1 LTLQRLS
8 LVFLLLFTAL
18 VLAQKPKNI
27 DVEYAQF
34 SDINQTEIPGA
45 FLLTGKVRINHDGII
60 ITCNK
65 AYYFKE
71 ENYAKLFGDVQMVQG
86 DTLFLN
92 SQYAE
97 YSGNEKKAYATG
109 KPVLRS
115 PDMTLT
121 TDVINFDRNTQQA
134 FYSTFG
140 RIINKENILTSNS
153 GRYYATE
160 KKFQFLSTVTITN
173 PTYIIKSDH
182 VDYFNNS
189 GHAYLFGP
197 STIAS
202 EKNFIYTEKGF
213 YDSRKNTGHF
223 LRKSY
228 IQYEDRLIEGDSIF
242 YDRNKEFAS
251 ATRNVK
257 ITDTVNKGIVKGH
270 YGEVYKLKDSLM
282 MTGRA
287 VAINLVENDSVY
299 IHGKKLLVTGKK
311 GNQIIRAYNNGRF
324 YKTDLSGKCDSI
336 HSSTKKALTQL
347 IGRPVVWNGESQLTG
362 DIIYLI
368 GDNKTE
374 KIDSL
379 KVINNAFMISRDSLG
394 TGHNQA
400 KGLNMYGKFKDNKL
414 DYIDLVKNT
423 EAIYYVYDDST
434 LTGIEK
440 KISSRINITFDENKI
455 DVLTSYKNVESQMY
469 PETKLPENARRLK
482 GFNWRG
488 DEIIRTK
495 DDIFPPEEEEFD
507 KKMQAESKADAEK
520 ENKPII
526 IRQETLN
533 FDKKKKSSTK

>member
-1 LTLQRLS
+1 MTLKRL
-8 LVFLLLFTAL
+8 FLLFFLAFTTL
-18 VLAQKPKNI
+18 LLAQKPKNI
-27 DVEYAQF
+27 DVEYAEF
-34 SDINQTEIPGA
+34 SDINQTEMPGA
-45 FLLTGKVRINHDGII
+45 FLLTGKVRIVHDGIT

-65 AYYFKE
+65 AYYFQE
-71 ENYAKLFGDVQMVQG
+71 ENYAKLFGNVQMVQG
-86 DTLFLN
+86 DTLYLN

-115 PDMTLT
+115 PDMTLS
-121 TDVINFDRNTQQA
+121 TDTINFDRNTQQA
-134 FYSTFG
+134 FYNSFG
-140 RIINKENILTSNS
+140 RIVNKENTLTSNA

-173 PTYIIKSDH
+173 PKYVIKSNH
-182 VDYFNNS
+182 VDYYNNS

-197 STIAS
+197 STITS

-213 YDSRKNTGHF
+213 YDSKKNVGHF

-228 IQYEDRLIEGDSIF
+228 IRYEDRLIEGDSIF
-242 YDRNKEFAS
+242 YDRAKEFAS

-257 ITDTVNKGIVKGH
+257 VTDTVNKGIVKGH
-270 YGEVYKLKDSLM
+270 YGEVFKLKDSLM

-299 IHGKKLLVTGKK
+299 IHGKKLMVTGKK
-311 GNQIIRAYNNGRF
+311 GNQVIRAFNNARF
-324 YKTDLSGKCDSI
+324 FKSDLSGKCDSI

-347 IGRPVVWNGESQLTG
+347 IGRPVIWNGENQLTG
-362 DIIYLI
+362 DIIHLI
-368 GDNKTE
+368 GDNRTE

-394 TGHNQA
+394 TGYNQA

-414 DYIDLVKNT
+414 DYIDLIKNT
-423 EAIYYVYDDST
+423 EAIYYVYDDAT

-440 KISSRINITFDENKI
+440 KISSSINITFDENKI
-455 DVLTSYKNVESQMY
+455 DVMTSYKNVESQMY
-469 PETKLPENARRLK
+469 PEKDLPENARRLR
-482 GFNWRG
+482 GFIWRG

-507 KKMQAESKADAEK
+507 AKMQQESKIDAAK
-520 ENKPII
+520 ENKPME
-526 IRQETLN
+526 IRKETLN
-533 FDKKKKSSTK
+533 YDKQKPVKK

>member
-1 LTLQRLS
+1 LKSLFTLL
-8 LVFLLLFTAL
+8 FLLSCIALF
-18 VLAQKPKNI
+18 AQQPTQIN
-27 DVEYAQF
+27 VEF
-34 SDINQTEIPGA
+34 SEFADRNQTEIPDGA
-45 FLLTGKVRINHDGII
+45 LLTGKVRINHDGVL

-65 AYYFKE
+65 AYYFEK

-86 DTLFLN
+86 DTLYLN

-109 KPVLRS
+109 KPVLRT

-121 TDVINFDRNTQQA
+121 TDTINFDRNSQQA
-134 FYSTFG
+134 FYNSFG
-140 RIINKENILTSNS
+140 RIVNKENTLTSNS
-153 GRYYATE
+153 GRYYANE
-160 KKFQFLSTVTITN
+160 KKFQFLSAVTIKN
-173 PTYIIKSDH
+173 PKYVIKSNH
-182 VDYFNNS
+182 VDYYNNS

-197 STIAS
+197 STITS

-213 YDSRKNTGHF
+213 YDSKRNIGHF

-242 YDRNKEFAS
+242 YNRNNEFAS

-270 YGEVYKLKDSLM
+270 YGEIYKLKDSLM

-287 VAINLVENDSVY
+287 VAINLVDKDSIY

-311 GNQIIRAYNNGRF
+311 GNQVIRAFNNGRF
-324 YKTDLSGKCDSI
+324 YKSDMSGKCDSI
-336 HSSTKKALTQL
+336 HSSTKNGLTQL
-347 IGRPVVWNGESQLTG
+347 IGRPVVWNGENQLTG
-362 DIIYLI
+362 DLIHLI

-379 KVINNAFMISRDSLG
+379 KVLMNAFMISRDSLG
-394 TGHNQA
+394 TGYNQA

-414 DYIDLVKNT
+414 DYIDLIKNT

-440 KISSRINITFDENKI
+440 KISSRINITFDQNKI

-469 PETKLPENARRLK
+469 PETELPENARRLR

-495 DDIFPPEEEEFD
+495 DEIFPPEEDEYNE
-507 KKMQAESKADAEK
+507 KMQKESKADAKK
-520 ENKPII
+520 ENKPMK
-526 IRQETLN
+526 IRAETLN
-533 FDKKKKSSTK
+533 YDKNKSTKK

>member
-1 LTLQRLS
+1 MTLKS
-8 LVFLLLFTAL
+8 LFTIFFL
-18 VLAQKPKNI
+18 VLCVSLFAQQPKKI
-27 DVEYAQF
+27 DVEY
-34 SDINQTEIPGA
+34 SDFADRNQTEIPDA
-45 FLLTGKVRINHDGII
+45 ALLTGNVRINHDGVI
-60 ITCNK
+60 ITCKK
-65 AYYFKE
+65 AYYFEK

-86 DTLFLN
+86 DTLYLN

-121 TDVINFDRNTQQA
+121 TDTINFDRNTQQA
-134 FYSTFG
+134 FYNSFG
-140 RIINKENILTSNS
+140 RIINKENTLTSNS
-153 GRYYATE
+153 GRYYATQ

-173 PTYIIKSDH
+173 PKYVIKSDH
-182 VDYFNNS
+182 VDYYNNS

-197 STIAS
+197 STITS
-202 EKNFIYTEKGF
+202 KNNFIYTEKGF
-213 YDSRKNTGHF
+213 YDSKKNTGHF

-228 IQYEDRLIEGDSIF
+228 IRYDDRLIEGDSIF
-242 YDRNKEFAS
+242 YNRNNEFAS

-257 ITDTVNKGIVKGH
+257 ITDTINKGIVKGH

-287 VAINLVENDSVY
+287 VAVNRVENDSVY
-299 IHGKKLLVTGKK
+299 IHGKKLTVTGKK
-311 GNQIIRAYNNGRF
+311 GNQIIRAYRNARF
-324 YKTDLSGKCDSI
+324 YKSDMSGKCDSI

-347 IGRPVVWNGESQLTG
+347 IGRPVVWNGENQLTG
-362 DIIYLI
+362 DVIHLI

-379 KVINNAFMISRDSLG
+379 KVLNNAFIIALDTLG
-394 TGHNQA
+394 TGYNQA

-414 DYIDLVKNT
+414 DYIDLIKNT

-440 KISSRINITFDENKI
+440 KISSRINITFEENKI
-455 DVLTSYKNVESQMY
+455 NILTSYQNVESLMY
-469 PETKLPENARRLK
+469 PETQLRENARKLR

-495 DDIFPPEEEEFD
+495 DDIFPPEEEELD
-507 KKMQAESKADAEK
+507 EKMQKESKIDAAK
-520 ENKPII
+520 KNKPME
-526 IRQETLN
+526 IRQETLDY
-533 FDKKKKSSTK
+533 DKKKSPKK

>member
-1 LTLQRLS
+1 MS
-8 LVFLLLFTAL
+8 LF
-18 VLAQKPKNI
+18 AQQPKKIN
-27 DVEYAQF
+27 VEYSEFA
-34 SDINQTEIPGA
+34 DRNQTEFPDA
-45 FLLTGKVRINHDGII
+45 TLLTGNVKINHDGIL

-65 AYYFKE
+65 AYYFEK
-71 ENYAKLFGDVQMVQG
+71 ENYAKLFGNVQMVQG
-86 DTLFLN
+86 DTLYLN

-109 KPVLRS
+109 KPVLQS
-115 PDMTLT
+115 PDMTLK
-121 TDVINFDRNTQQA
+121 TDTLNFDRNTQQA
-134 FYSTFG
+134 FYTSFG
-140 RIINKENILTSNS
+140 RIINKENTLTSNS

-173 PTYIIKSDH
+173 PKYVIKSDH
-182 VDYFNNS
+182 VDYYNNS

-197 STIAS
+197 STITS

-213 YDSRKNTGHF
+213 YDSKRNVGHF

-228 IQYEDRLIEGDSIF
+228 IRYEDRLIEGDSLF
-242 YDRNKEFAS
+242 YNRNSEFAS

-257 ITDTVNKGIVKGH
+257 VTDTVNKGIVKGH
-270 YGEVYKLKDSLM
+270 YGEMYKLKDSLM

-311 GNQIIRAYNNGRF
+311 GNQIIRAFNNARF
-324 YKTDLSGKCDSI
+324 FKSDLSGKCDSI
-336 HSSTKKALTQL
+336 HSSTKKALTKL
-347 IGRPVVWNGESQLTG
+347 IGRPVIWNGENQLTG

-368 GDNKTE
+368 GDNTTE

-394 TGHNQA
+394 TGYNQA

-414 DYIDLVKNT
+414 DYIDLIKNT

-440 KISSRINITFDENKI
+440 KISSRINITFEDTKI
-455 DVLTSYKNVESQMY
+455 NILTSYINVESLMY
-469 PETKLPENARRLK
+469 PETELPENARKLR

-488 DEIIRTK
+488 EEMIRTK
-495 DDIFPPEEEEFD
+495 DDIFPPEEEELYE
-507 KKMQAESKADAEK
+507 KMQKESALDAEK
-520 ENKPII
+520 ENKPME
-526 IRQETLN
+526 IRKETLN
-533 FDKKKKSSTK
+533 YDKKKNAKK

>member
-1 LTLQRLS
+1 LKS
-8 LVFLLLFTAL
+8 LFTIFFL
-18 VLAQKPKNI
+18 VLSVSLFAQQPKKI
-27 DVEYAQF
+27 DVEY
-34 SDINQTEIPGA
+34 SDFADRNQTEIPDA
-45 FLLTGKVRINHDGII
+45 ALLTGNVRINHDGVI

-65 AYYFKE
+65 AYYFEK
-71 ENYAKLFGDVQMVQG
+71 ENYAKLFGNVQMVQG
-86 DTLFLN
+86 DTLYLN

-121 TDVINFDRNTQQA
+121 TDTINFDRNTQQA
-134 FYSTFG
+134 FYNSFG
-140 RIINKENILTSNS
+140 RIINKENTLTSNS
-153 GRYYATE
+153 GRYYATQ

-173 PTYIIKSDH
+173 PKYVIKSDH
-182 VDYFNNS
+182 VDYYNNS

-197 STIAS
+197 STITS
-202 EKNFIYTEKGF
+202 KNNFIYTEKGF
-213 YDSRKNTGHF
+213 YDSKKNTGHF

-228 IQYEDRLIEGDSIF
+228 IRYDDRLIEGDSIF
-242 YDRNKEFAS
+242 YNRNNEFAS

-257 ITDTVNKGIVKGH
+257 ITDTINKGIVKGH

-287 VAINLVENDSVY
+287 VAINRVENDSVY
-299 IHGKKLLVTGKK
+299 IHGKKLTVTGKK
-311 GNQIIRAYNNGRF
+311 GNQIIRAYRNARF
-324 YKTDLSGKCDSI
+324 YKSDMSGKCDSI

-347 IGRPVVWNGESQLTG
+347 IGRPVVWNGENQLTG
-362 DIIYLI
+362 DVIHLI

-379 KVINNAFMISRDSLG
+379 KVLNNAFIIALDTLG
-394 TGHNQA
+394 TGYNQA

-414 DYIDLVKNT
+414 DYIDLIKNT

-440 KISSRINITFDENKI
+440 KISSRINITFEENKI
-455 DVLTSYKNVESQMY
+455 NILTSYQNVESLMY
-469 PETKLPENARRLK
+469 PETQLSENTRKLR

-495 DDIFPPEEEEFD
+495 DDIFPPEEEELD
-507 KKMQAESKADAEK
+507 EKMQKESKIDAAK
-520 ENKPII
+520 KNKPME
-526 IRQETLN
+526 IRQETLDY
-533 FDKKKKSSTK
+533 DKKKSPKK

>member
-1 LTLQRLS
+1 MKS
-8 LVFLLLFTAL
+8 LLLVLFLFLSSL
-18 VLAQKPKNI
+18 VLAQKPKDI
-27 DVEYAQF
+27 IIEYSEFA
-34 SDINQTEIPGA
+34 DRNQQEIPDA
-45 FLLTGKVRINHDGII
+45 ALLTGNVRISHDGVI

-65 AYYFKE
+65 AYYFQK

-86 DTLFLN
+86 DTLYLN

-121 TDVINFDRNTQQA
+121 TDTINFDRNSQQA
-134 FYSTFG
+134 YYNSFG
-140 RIINKENILTSNS
+140 RIVNKENTLTSNA

-160 KKFQFLSTVTITN
+160 KKFQFLSAVTISN
-173 PTYIIKSDH
+173 PKYTIKSNH
-182 VDYFNNS
+182 VDYYNNS

-197 STIAS
+197 STITS

-213 YDSRKNTGHF
+213 YDSKKNVGHF

-228 IQYEDRLIEGDSIF
+228 IRYDDRLIEGDSIF
-242 YDRNKEFAS
+242 YDRAKEFAS

-270 YGEVYKLKDSLM
+270 YGEVYKQKDSLM

-299 IHGKKLLVTGKK
+299 IHGKKLMVTGKK
-311 GNQIIRAYNNGRF
+311 GNQIIRAFNNARF
-324 YKTDLSGKCDSI
+324 YKSDISGKCDSI

-347 IGRPVVWNGESQLTG
+347 IGRPVVWNGENQLTG
-362 DIIYLI
+362 DVIHLI
-368 GDNKTE
+368 GENNTQ

-379 KVINNAFMISRDSLG
+379 KVLNNAFMISRDSLG
-394 TGHNQA
+394 TGYNQA

-423 EAIYYVYDDST
+423 EAIYYVYDDLT

-440 KISSRINITFDENKI
+440 KISSSINITFDDNKI
-455 DVLTSYKNVESQMY
+455 DVLTSYKNVESNMY
-469 PETKLPENARRLK
+469 PEKDLPENARKLR
-482 GFNWRG
+482 GFEWRG
-488 DEIIRTK
+488 DEIIRSK
-495 DDIFPPEEEEFD
+495 DDIFPPEENEYD
-507 KKMQAESKADAEK
+507 QKMQKESKIDAAK
-520 ENKPII
+520 ENTPMK
-526 IRQETLN
+526 IRKETLN
-533 FDKKKKSSTK
+533 YDKKKLIKK

>member
-1 LTLQRLS
+1 LKSLFTLL
-8 LVFLLLFTAL
+8 FLLSCIALF
-18 VLAQKPKNI
+18 AQQPKQIN
-27 DVEYAQF
+27 VEF
-34 SDINQTEIPGA
+34 SEFADRNQTEIPDGA
-45 FLLTGKVRINHDGII
+45 LLTGKVRINHDGVL

-65 AYYFKE
+65 AYYFEK

-86 DTLFLN
+86 DTLYLN

-109 KPVLRS
+109 KPVLRT

-121 TDVINFDRNTQQA
+121 TDTINFDRNSQQA
-134 FYSTFG
+134 FYNSFG
-140 RIINKENILTSNS
+140 RIVNKENTLTSNS
-153 GRYYATE
+153 GRYYANE
-160 KKFQFLSTVTITN
+160 KKFQFLSAVTIKN
-173 PTYIIKSDH
+173 PKYVIKSNH
-182 VDYFNNS
+182 VDYYNNS

-197 STIAS
+197 STITS

-213 YDSRKNTGHF
+213 YDSKRNVGHF

-242 YDRNKEFAS
+242 YNRNNEFAS

-270 YGEVYKLKDSLM
+270 YGEIYKLKDSLM

-287 VAINLVENDSVY
+287 VAINLVDKDSIY

-311 GNQIIRAYNNGRF
+311 GNQVIRAFNNGRF
-324 YKTDLSGKCDSI
+324 YKSDMSGKCDSI
-336 HSSTKKALTQL
+336 HSSTRNGLTQL
-347 IGRPVVWNGESQLTG
+347 IGRPVVWNGENQLTG
-362 DIIYLI
+362 DLIHLI

-379 KVINNAFMISRDSLG
+379 KVLMNAFMISRDSLG
-394 TGHNQA
+394 TGYNQA
-400 KGLNMYGKFKDNKL
+400 KGLNMYGKFKDNQL
-414 DYIDLVKNT
+414 DYIDLIKNT

-440 KISSRINITFDENKI
+440 KISSRINITFDQNKI

-469 PETKLPENARRLK
+469 PETELPENARRLR

-495 DDIFPPEEEEFD
+495 DEIFPPEEDEYNE
-507 KKMQAESKADAEK
+507 KMQKESKADAKK
-520 ENKPII
+520 ENKPMK
-526 IRQETLN
+526 IRAETLN
-533 FDKKKKSSTK
+533 YDKKKSTKK

>member
-1 LTLQRLS
+1 LKRLS
-8 LVFLLLFTAL
+8 LVFLLAFTTL

-45 FLLTGKVRINHDGII
+45 FLLTGQVRINHDGII

-109 KPVLRS
+109 NPVLRS

-134 FYSTFG
+134 FYTTFG
-140 RIINKENILTSNS
+140 RIINKENTLTSNS

-173 PTYIIKSDH
+173 PKYIIKSDH

-197 STIAS
+197 STITS

-242 YDRNKEFAS
+242 YNRNTEFAS

-311 GNQIIRAYNNGRF
+311 GNQIIRAFNNGRF

-394 TGHNQA
+394 TGYNQA

-423 EAIYYVYDDST
+423 EAIYYVYDELT

-440 KISSRINITFDENKI
+440 KISSSINITFDENKI
-455 DVLTSYKNVESQMY
+455 DVMTSYKNVESLMY
-469 PETKLPENARRLK
+469 PETELPENARRLR

-488 DEIIRTK
+488 DEIIRSK

-507 KKMQAESKADAEK
+507 KKMQEESKADAEK
-520 ENKPII
+520 ENKPME
-526 IRQETLN
+526 IRQETLD

>member
-1 LTLQRLS
+1 LKS
-8 LVFLLLFTAL
+8 LFTIFFL
-18 VLAQKPKNI
+18 VLSVSLFAQQPKKI
-27 DVEYAQF
+27 DVEY
-34 SDINQTEIPGA
+34 SDFADRNQTEIPDA
-45 FLLTGKVRINHDGII
+45 ALLTGNVRINHDGVI

-65 AYYFKE
+65 AYYFEK

-86 DTLFLN
+86 DTLYLN

-121 TDVINFDRNTQQA
+121 TDTINFDRNTQQA
-134 FYSTFG
+134 FYNSFG
-140 RIINKENILTSNS
+140 RIINKENTLTSNS
-153 GRYYATE
+153 GRYYATQ

-173 PTYIIKSDH
+173 PKYVIKSDH
-182 VDYFNNS
+182 VDYYNNS

-197 STIAS
+197 STITS
-202 EKNFIYTEKGF
+202 KNNFIYTEKGF
-213 YDSRKNTGHF
+213 YDSKKNTGHF

-228 IQYEDRLIEGDSIF
+228 IRYDDRLIEGDSIF
-242 YDRNKEFAS
+242 YNRNNEFAS

-257 ITDTVNKGIVKGH
+257 ITDTINKGIVKGH

-287 VAINLVENDSVY
+287 VAINRVENDSVY
-299 IHGKKLLVTGKK
+299 IHGKKLTVTGKK
-311 GNQIIRAYNNGRF
+311 GNQIIRAYRNARF
-324 YKTDLSGKCDSI
+324 YKSDMSGKCDSI

-347 IGRPVVWNGESQLTG
+347 IGRPVVWNGENQLTG
-362 DIIYLI
+362 DVIHLI

-379 KVINNAFMISRDSLG
+379 KVLNNAFIIALDTLG
-394 TGHNQA
+394 TGYNQA

-414 DYIDLVKNT
+414 DYIDLIKNT

-440 KISSRINITFDENKI
+440 KISSRINITFEENKI
-455 DVLTSYKNVESQMY
+455 NILTSYQNVESLMY
-469 PETKLPENARRLK
+469 PETQLPENTRKLR

-495 DDIFPPEEEEFD
+495 DDIFPPEEEELD
-507 KKMQAESKADAEK
+507 EKMQKESKIDAAK
-520 ENKPII
+520 KNKPME
-526 IRQETLN
+526 IRQETLDY
-533 FDKKKKSSTK
+533 DKKKSPKK

>member
-1 LTLQRLS
+1 VSVS
-8 LVFLLLFTAL
+8 LFAQNNKKIYIEYSDFADRNQIEVPDAGLFIG
-18 VLAQKPKNI
+18 N
-27 DVEYAQF
+27 
-34 SDINQTEIPGA
+34 
-45 FLLTGKVRINHDGII
+45 VRINHDGIL

-65 AYYFKE
+65 AYYFAE

-97 YSGNEKKAYATG
+97 YSGNEKKAFATG

-121 TDVINFDRNTQQA
+121 TDTINFDRNTQQV
-134 FYSTFG
+134 FYNSFG
-140 RIINKENILTSNS
+140 RIINKENTLTSNS
-153 GRYYATE
+153 GRYYVSE
-160 KKFQFLSTVTITN
+160 KKFQFLSAVTIAN
-173 PTYIIKSDH
+173 PKYVIKSNH
-182 VDYFNNS
+182 VDYYNNS

-197 STIAS
+197 STITS

-213 YDSRKNTGHF
+213 YDSKKNTGHF
-223 LRKSY
+223 LRKSF
-228 IQYEDRLIEGDSIF
+228 IRYEDRLIEGDSIF
-242 YDRNKEFAS
+242 YNRNNEFAS

-287 VAINLVENDSVY
+287 VAINLVQNDSIY

-311 GNQIIRAYNNGRF
+311 GNQIIRAFKNGRF
-324 YKTDLSGKCDSI
+324 FKSDISGKCDSI
-336 HSSTKKALTQL
+336 HSSTKNALTQL
-347 IGRPVVWNGESQLTG
+347 IGRPVVWNGENQLTG
-362 DIIYLI
+362 DIIHLI
-368 GDNKTE
+368 GDNKNE

-379 KVINNAFMISRDSLG
+379 KVINNAFLISRDSLG
-394 TGHNQA
+394 TGYNQA

-414 DYIDLVKNT
+414 DYIDLIKNT

-455 DVLTSYKNVESQMY
+455 NVLTSYTNVESQMY
-469 PETKLPENARRLK
+469 PETELPENARRLR

-495 DDIFPPEEEEFD
+495 DDIFPPEEEALNE
-507 KKMQAESKADAEK
+507 KMMKASKSDAEK
-520 ENKPII
+520 ENKPME

-533 FDKKKKSSTK
+533 YDKKKGRRK

>member
-1 LTLQRLS
+1 MKSLFTLL
-8 LVFLLLFTAL
+8 FLLSCIALF
-18 VLAQKPKNI
+18 AQQPTQIN
-27 DVEYAQF
+27 VEF
-34 SDINQTEIPGA
+34 SEFADRNQTEIPDGA
-45 FLLTGKVRINHDGII
+45 LLTGKVRINHDGVL

-65 AYYFKE
+65 AYYFEK

-86 DTLFLN
+86 DTLYLN

-109 KPVLRS
+109 KPVLRT

-121 TDVINFDRNTQQA
+121 TDTINFDRNSQQA
-134 FYSTFG
+134 FYNSFG
-140 RIINKENILTSNS
+140 RIVNKENTLTSNS
-153 GRYYATE
+153 GRYYANE
-160 KKFQFLSTVTITN
+160 KKFQFLSAVTIKN
-173 PTYIIKSDH
+173 PKYVIKSNH
-182 VDYFNNS
+182 VDYYNNS

-197 STIAS
+197 STITS

-213 YDSRKNTGHF
+213 YDSKRNIGHF

-242 YDRNKEFAS
+242 YNRNNEFAS

-270 YGEVYKLKDSLM
+270 YGEIYKLKDSLM

-287 VAINLVENDSVY
+287 VAINLVDKDSIY

-311 GNQIIRAYNNGRF
+311 GNQVIRAFNNGRF
-324 YKTDLSGKCDSI
+324 YKSDMSGKCDSI
-336 HSSTKKALTQL
+336 HSSTKNGLTQL
-347 IGRPVVWNGESQLTG
+347 IGRPVVWNGENQLTG
-362 DIIYLI
+362 DLIHLI

-379 KVINNAFMISRDSLG
+379 KVLMNAFMISRDSLG
-394 TGHNQA
+394 TGYNQA

-414 DYIDLVKNT
+414 DYIDLIKNT

-440 KISSRINITFDENKI
+440 KISSRINITFDQNKI

-469 PETKLPENARRLK
+469 PETELPENARRLR

-495 DDIFPPEEEEFD
+495 DEIFPPEEDEYNE
-507 KKMQAESKADAEK
+507 KMQKESKADAKK
-520 ENKPII
+520 ENKPMK
-526 IRQETLN
+526 IRAETLN
-533 FDKKKKSSTK
+533 YDKNKSTKK